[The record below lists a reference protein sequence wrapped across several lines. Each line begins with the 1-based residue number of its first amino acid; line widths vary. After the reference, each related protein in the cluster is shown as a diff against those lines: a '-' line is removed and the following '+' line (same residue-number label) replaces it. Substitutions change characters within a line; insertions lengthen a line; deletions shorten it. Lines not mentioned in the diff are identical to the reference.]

1 MPPGTQ
7 RAQARQRRTR
17 SALAALAAL
26 LASAP
31 AGAEWVDWIA
41 DAQLDARYDSNV
53 NQAARASE
61 EEWDLAF
68 LPSIAF
74 GRSYQLA
81 ERTRVAATASVAG
94 EIYSRTDELNAAA
107 GEGQISLSHKFGLGD
122 APWARAYVGGGYQHV
137 EVHQRHGP
145 RFTVGAELGKRLS
158 PRFDARLSYRY
169 TQRWGPG
176 GPRAVVGIPDDVFD
190 QQSHGIELEGGFLAT
205 ESLLLRVGFGYQ
217 RGDFDTN
224 LIANR
229 VGILAQTKVEAV
241 ARDKVFG
248 GWVYRIE
255 GNSYVPF
262 ASLGWGFHDRWS
274 VDAGYRFRYTEGHG
288 LSYRNHSVRAALM
301 FRY

>member
-1 MPPGTQ
+1 M
-7 RAQARQRRTR
+7 
-17 SALAALAAL
+17 LAA
-26 LASAP
+26 AP

-41 DAQLDARYDSNV
+41 DAQLDARYDSNL

-68 LPSIAF
+68 LPTLAF
-74 GRSYQLA
+74 GRVYQLA
-81 ERTRVAATASVAG
+81 ERTRVAATASIAG
-94 EIYSRTDELNAAA
+94 EIYSRTDELNTAA
-107 GEGQISLSHKFGLGD
+107 GEGRLSLFHKFGRGD
-122 APWARAYVGGGYQHV
+122 APFARVFVSGGYQHV
-137 EVHQRHGP
+137 EVHQRRGP
-145 RFTVGAELGKRLS
+145 RFSLGAEVGKRLS

-169 TQRWGPG
+169 GQRWGPG
-176 GPRAVVGIPDDVFD
+176 GPRAVVGLPDDVFD
-190 QQSHGIELEGGFLAT
+190 QQSHLIELEGGFLAT

-224 LIANR
+224 IIANR
-229 VGILAQTKVEAV
+229 GAILAQTKVLAV

-255 GNSYVPF
+255 GDSYMPF

-274 VDAGYRFRYTEGHG
+274 FEAGYRFRYTEGHG
-288 LSYRNHSVRAALM
+288 LDYRNHIARAALM